1 MLGEVFI
8 DNLKRIKKRF
18 RNHISHVQ
26 GKGLIGALIFNDENK
41 TPLVSI
47 CNEVSELCLQR
58 GLLVVHTGRES
69 IKLAPPLSITEEA
82 MLEGINVL
90 EQSIYDVIS
99 KS

>member
-1 MLGEVFI
+1 M
-8 DNLKRIKKRF
+8 
-18 RNHISHVQ
+18 Q

-82 MLEGINVL
+82 LLDGNKCSRTIN
-90 EQSIYDVIS
+90 I
-99 KS
+99 